1 MNVYYAEKAISS
13 STKMFW
19 WGDAMQES
27 KYLVYILDA
36 QFQNVLSIPVL
47 NYIIG
52 QIFSR
57 NQKCIFELFNV
68 KYINI
73 EISQF
78 WII

>member
-1 MNVYYAEKAISS
+1 
-13 STKMFW
+13 
-19 WGDAMQES
+19 MQES

-78 WII
+78 